1 MIHKKPSQNNREI
14 SAWLVGQG
22 IDLIRTIKQYKSRIM
37 YEDEMADGVVAL
49 VVLTGYKVE
58 SYKTFIGIWEL
69 SKIKSL
75 YWD

>member
-1 MIHKKPSQNNREI
+1 
-14 SAWLVGQG
+14 
-22 IDLIRTIKQYKSRIM
+22 M

-69 SKIKSL
+69 SKIKVYIGINYL
-75 YWD
+75 Y